1 MARMAIIVWILE
13 CKNVCWVYEQPH
25 SSLLFEHPK
34 MRDLVKMRRVF
45 RAFTWMGSFGARSP
59 KGTHLWAPTPL
70 VHRFSMPLPTDV
82 TWATDLVKKEVTK
95 DGKVRVTGDKALKK
109 IPKLHPNFRV
119 CYIGSLEGMERLANL
134 DYARSQQAQNRGCL
148 KMAGGHLG
156 GRVSISFAGLSS
168 RTTIGVGN
176 VSTKTVGARLITRCI
191 SVLLTL
197 CLWLLPLLTNSE
209 DGANSN
215 AKDVS
220 MTRSPC
226 VTLLLL
232 NL

>member
-109 IPKLHPNFRV
+109 SQSYTPTFGYVTLGVWKEWRDWQISTMPDPSRHKTADASKWQ
-119 CYIGSLEGMERLANL
+119 GANL
-134 DYARSQQAQNRGCL
+134 AEVFQYLSQ
-148 KMAGGHLG
+148 
-156 GRVSISFAGLSS
+156 V
-168 RTTIGVGN
+168 
-176 VSTKTVGARLITRCI
+176 
-191 SVLLTL
+191 
-197 CLWLLPLLTNSE
+197 
-209 DGANSN
+209 
-215 AKDVS
+215 
-220 MTRSPC
+220 
-226 VTLLLL
+226 
-232 NL
+232 